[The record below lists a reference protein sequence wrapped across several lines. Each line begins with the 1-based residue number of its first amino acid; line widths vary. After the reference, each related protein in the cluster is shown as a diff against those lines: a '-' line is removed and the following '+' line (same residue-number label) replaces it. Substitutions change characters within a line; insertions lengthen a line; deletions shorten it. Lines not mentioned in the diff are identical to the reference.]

1 MVHIMRFVRIAIA
14 ACTLFACVARLAA
27 TEFKTAAGDVY
38 NGEVSSIDKDG
49 LVIRLAEGG
58 FSPRIDWPKLSE
70 ETLKDLS
77 ANPKAK
83 RFVEPLLDLPDA
95 EVAIR
100 ESKKIELK
108 SVERVAL
115 PQTNHGLIAALT
127 APNGLIMLGAIYLA
141 NLYAA
146 YEVARYKWRP
156 VPLVCGLAAVLPV
169 VGPLIFMAFPKFE
182 KEEQISATEAAL
194 AESVLTTPTQPAA
207 ATSAPPGAAGM
218 GMARGQHAAAATNDA
233 LPKVFKR
240 GETTFNRR
248 FFETQFPT
256 FFRVIASEAD
266 KDLVI
271 EVDLGK
277 QKIVAS
283 RISRISSAE
292 IHFKNSAGVESPA
305 EFAAIVEVKLRH
317 KDA

>member
-1 MVHIMRFVRIAIA
+1 MPHIMRFARIAIL
-14 ACTLFACVARLAA
+14 ACTLFAWVARLAA

-49 LVIRLAEGG
+49 LVIRLTEGG

-77 ANPKAK
+77 SNPKAK

-108 SVERVAL
+108 QVDRVPL

-127 APNGLIMLGAIYLA
+127 APNGLILLGALYLA

-146 YEVARYKWRP
+146 FEVARYKWRP
-156 VPLVCGLAAVLPV
+156 VPLVCGLAAVLPI
-169 VGPLIFMAFPKFE
+169 VGPLIFLAVPKYE

-194 AESVLTTPTQPAA
+194 AESVLTTPTQSAPPP
-207 ATSAPPGAAGM
+207 SAPPGASGM
-218 GMARGQHAAAATNDA
+218 GMARGQHAAPANDA
-233 LPKVFKR
+233 LPKIFKR

-277 QKIVAS
+277 QKIIAS
-283 RISRISSAE
+283 RISRITSAE
-292 IHFKNSAGVESPA
+292 INFKNSAGVETPA
-305 EFAAIVEVKLRH
+305 EFSAIVEVKLRH